1 MKEWKDLSMR
11 EKHAIMKQYVSDNI
25 QNGIYKGGGVLDVE
39 QYYNEYAEGGNLF
52 SGEEEHPQ
60 NLNTPYITTPAIPLF
75 NTPRNW
81 STWTPQGEAYYQE
94 HYDPYLKQAYS
105 IYDGRTNSYKQPP
118 LPEVIVT
125 ASNPAYSNNAE
136 MQRGDGESENDYIER
151 MSQLNKD
158 RYDFA
163 QGVRD
168 AQRQYAGITGA
179 ALGTVGAM
187 GLGATVVP
195 TLFNI
200 MTNPVVETAFGIDA
214 LHRQL
219 GPDGYKKTI
228 NLFNQGDWRAIP
240 SLGVDLMDLTMLG
253 AGSRG
258 AYKTINGAYDAAKKG
273 LNLINNKYG
282 NIIFGPDGKIFNAQI
297 QYNPQNYYRGVGRT
311 AIEDANE
318 LGLIRGVNSS
328 IKTGTTPRAGY
339 GEAYFGKGKNP
350 WDEGYVIEG
359 TPEST
364 KWASAGQRENYL
376 NAKEI
381 LEEVNN
387 GKNVAQQDVQW
398 AKETINKGDF
408 APANG
413 WESLPYTEGE
423 FQAPVSNF
431 TYYQKYPLFGWRQK
445 QFKSNIPTSD
455 INTARAM
462 QEQSQILGKA
472 PKKYY
477 NGDIEGERFGELISD
492 EGSEKMIY
500 QDASN
505 PNRILKVYDSPHDNI
520 DKEFIPNPLVDE
532 IHEGW
537 VTTPDGKYYRVTSQ
551 PKYSNIPTSYTKEQE
566 NAIIKL
572 LKDNGWEPYIDNE
585 SGRLE
590 LATKGE
596 KIMNDLGP
604 GNIAFS
610 NNGVPMIIDNNI
622 IDKKYGWDKGLTRV
636 TDSNNTQSLQNAT
649 IFKSELDWSP
659 ESWFSTR
666 KGMSGKPYSK
676 DNILGWTKEEAQELA
691 SHINEYEEIEQ
702 QAKSN
707 GTWLKNEDGSNWKG
721 DPREWIMR
729 QSENFK
735 KTWENTNNYT
745 GTPAQYVERFE
756 KEPTQITT
764 WSATNGP
771 EFVEEYAI
779 SGGGG
784 EAPKT
789 QQKWQELIT
798 HRQQDIDRMESI
810 IKEAEAQGK
819 AQVVLK
825 PNASSPVPVDIEVA
839 KDRLALRKEALQRS
853 IDQGRLKG
861 GKVYNIVYPKGTTIK
876 DYGDVQGSNWRTLDI
891 QDEQQLLD
899 YANYKLN
906 KLGLAHDG
914 YSELLKEKIKTFIK
928 NKNYNRLREILSP
941 STDNLVNYDYH
952 KTFKGNPGITRIS
965 NVRDTYN
972 GMPINENIIHSG
984 TPKKSVLGNTGELDL
999 SNPSL
1004 YRSLFPLALGTG
1016 AYTLSSYAL
1025 GGPLFNSSSPIESF
1039 MGRKTQLPAVR
1050 YDDGGVKKTTARKVN
1065 FPEFLQ
1071 KKGTEARA
1079 TNIAALEQL
1088 QDSLIARKYPEAQR
1102 AAILATSYNEMDSRG
1117 GASRGVGG
1125 NGMMGLSKDRMPIT
1139 LLGDTPEMR
1148 GKQIHHILED
1158 LGTVHTGT
1166 HPQAGN
1172 WSDGGTG
1179 GPKIMSGQDGYNQFN
1194 STTDAYNAAM
1204 ILNKSYVRPRD
1215 RVPAWQNRGNDA
1227 RLMQKYMHDDGGI
1240 LEKIRQRLY
1249 TNIDPTMDY
1258 AYSIPAAIKAI
1269 NGIDTHGMYP
1279 DETNMSNITGNPQVN
1294 RELWARYLQQPMT
1307 PTITRNSQY
1316 KPVGTEQTQIAV
1328 NPNVEDTQNFV
1339 NEATALPKFNR
1350 YYGSTVLGGYGM
1362 NNHAIA
1368 KAVDGYKGQ
1377 YVAYRDTYDLNPF
1390 HGDRGIANIPG
1401 LSGLGDLSFGVGKP
1415 VPMYDRIYLDDY
1427 YGVNSMPQKD
1437 EYYGGYIPEVTV
1449 TPKKSIGGK
1458 LRTIRR
1464 LSTQF

>member
-11 EKHAIMKQYVSDNI
+11 EKHTIMKQYVSDNI

-39 QYYNEYAEGGNLF
+39 QYYKEFAQGDNLF
-52 SGEEEHPQ
+52 SGEENHSQ
-60 NLNTPYITTPAIPLF
+60 NLSTPYVTTPAIPLF

-81 STWTPQGEAYYQE
+81 STWTPQGEVYYQE

-118 LPEVIVT
+118 LPEVVVT

-136 MQRGDGESENDYIER
+136 MQMRDGESENDYIER

-168 AQRQYAGITGA
+168 TQRQYAGITGA
-179 ALGTVGAM
+179 ALGTVGTM

-253 AGSRG
+253 AGARG
-258 AYKTINGAYDAAKKG
+258 AYKTVNGAYDLTKQG
-273 LNLINNKYG
+273 LNWANRNYVRPYRLSRAMNTSINNTQITPNKMQPFINTEWYNLLMSKNG
-282 NIIFGPDGKIFNAQI
+282 N
-297 QYNPQNYYRGVGRT
+297 NYYRLARTKELAGKNNPNGIFLSHTTPWEEFAGKPTGQIDVSIAEETNGTPILYEFPHSTFGDLKATGYTGLQAGYNDYKVADLGRQHLLFGDYSSGARGPVRLISDENAKLLEMDPFTIGVTERPLKPNGLYDTSPIYEDIYNGYQT
-311 AIEDANE
+311 AI
-318 LGLIRGVNSS
+318 S
-328 IKTGTTPRAGY
+328 
-339 GEAYFGKGKNP
+339 
-350 WDEGYVIEG
+350 
-359 TPEST
+359 PESLNNAIINSNYMLYERT
-364 KWASAGQRENYL
+364 PNGIQKTLHIGENPKPTTEPSAS
-376 NAKEI
+376 
-381 LEEVNN
+381 
-387 GKNVAQQDVQW
+387 
-398 AKETINKGDF
+398 TIDF
-408 APANG
+408 
-413 WESLPYTEGE
+413 
-423 FQAPVSNF
+423 
-431 TYYQKYPLFGWRQK
+431 
-445 QFKSNIPTSD
+445 
-455 INTARAM
+455 NTARTM
-462 QEQSQILGKA
+462 QKQSQILGKA

-492 EGSEKMIY
+492 EGSEKIIY
-500 QDASN
+500 QDAAN
-505 PNRILKVYDSPHDNI
+505 PNRVLKVYDFPHDNI
-520 DKEFIPNPLVDE
+520 DKEFIPHPLVDE

-596 KIMNDLGP
+596 NIMNDLGP

-622 IDKKYGWDKGLTRV
+622 INKKEGWNKGLTKAA
-636 TDSNNTQSLQNAT
+636 DFNNRTGLSAYNQN
-649 IFKSELDWSP
+649 
-659 ESWFSTR
+659 
-666 KGMSGKPYSK
+666 
-676 DNILGWTKEEAQELA
+676 
-691 SHINEYEEIEQ
+691 
-702 QAKSN
+702 
-707 GTWLKNEDGSNWKG
+707 
-721 DPREWIMR
+721 
-729 QSENFK
+729 
-735 KTWENTNNYT
+735 
-745 GTPAQYVERFE
+745 
-756 KEPTQITT
+756 
-764 WSATNGP
+764 
-771 EFVEEYAI
+771 
-779 SGGGG
+779 
-784 EAPKT
+784 
-789 QQKWQELIT
+789 
-798 HRQQDIDRMESI
+798 
-810 IKEAEAQGK
+810 
-819 AQVVLK
+819 
-825 PNASSPVPVDIEVA
+825 
-839 KDRLALRKEALQRS
+839 
-853 IDQGRLKG
+853 
-861 GKVYNIVYPKGTTIK
+861 
-876 DYGDVQGSNWRTLDI
+876 
-891 QDEQQLLD
+891 
-899 YANYKLN
+899 
-906 KLGLAHDG
+906 
-914 YSELLKEKIKTFIK
+914 
-928 NKNYNRLREILSP
+928 
-941 STDNLVNYDYH
+941 
-952 KTFKGNPGITRIS
+952 
-965 NVRDTYN
+965 
-972 GMPINENIIHSG
+972 
-984 TPKKSVLGNTGELDL
+984 
-999 SNPSL
+999 
-1004 YRSLFPLALGTG
+1004 
-1016 AYTLSSYAL
+1016 AL

-1039 MGRKTQLPAVR
+1039 IGRKSQLHAVR
-1050 YDDGGVKKTTARKVN
+1050 YDDGGVKKTTARKVS

-1194 STTDAYNAAM
+1194 STTDAYKAAM

-1279 DETNMSNITGNPQVN
+1279 DETNMSNITGNLQVN

-1307 PTITRNSQY
+1307 PITTRNSQY

-1401 LSGLGDLSFGVGKP
+1401 LSGLGDLSFGIGKP

-1449 TPKKSIGGK
+1449 TPKKSTGGK
-1458 LRTIRR
+1458 LRTVRR